1 VPINHHE
8 EPAGDPAPHHAH
20 PSRWRRDGRR
30 VRHPSPQS
38 SQATQAKVE
47 PRATSKKTST
57 ADIALIG
64 DTRYT
69 PEQRDKFPNLMEEI
83 NDERVAFTIHAGDIK
98 GGSDPCDDEVYQE
111 TKELFDEFERPLIYT
126 PGDNEWTDCHRAGGD
141 PLERLGFLR
150 ETFYPDDQSLGE
162 RPLRLD
168 RQSEEYPENV
178 RWEFGDV
185 TFATLHVV
193 GSNDNLPDAANPVGD
208 AAEHAARTEANLA
221 WLAETFDAAEKD
233 DSVGVLITM
242 QANPGFELPPEERT
256 GFNELLAALEAET
269 LAFEKPVILV
279 HGDSHYFRIDK
290 PMVASTSGRRVESFT
305 RVETF
310 GTDDVH

>member
-1 VPINHHE
+1 
-8 EPAGDPAPHHAH
+8 
-20 PSRWRRDGRR
+20 
-30 VRHPSPQS
+30 
-38 SQATQAKVE
+38 
-47 PRATSKKTST
+47 
-57 ADIALIG
+57 
-64 DTRYT
+64 
-69 PEQRDKFPNLMEEI
+69 MEEI

-233 DSVGVLITM
+233 DNVGVLITM

-310 GTDDVH
+310 GNDDVHWVRASIDQRDPEVFTFRQEIVDANLVDHTP